1 MYRLGLIVNPVAGL
15 GGRLGM
21 KGTDGLAE
29 AALALGAE
37 PFSELRTLRA
47 LRRLVERRDEIA
59 ILAGGGA
66 MGQRVLGMAGLIGHV
81 VTQPGGDRTS
91 AADTIAAAKAMRGD
105 VDLMLFAGGDGTAR
119 DIFSVT
125 EDLVPILGI
134 PTGVKMQSAV
144 FATSPE
150 AAGDMV
156 SAIAAM
162 VDRDRLQYR
171 ASEVMD
177 IDEERLRHGAISAQL
192 FGYARVPYMPLLLQN
207 AKARSRGLDDTVLEA
222 AARQIAGVLTQ
233 GVRYAIGPGRSA
245 KWVMHALGLRTSLLG
260 TDLILDRKAIATD
273 ADERTILH
281 AAAGQRLHIIVGV
294 IGGQGFIFGRG
305 NQELSPA
312 VIRQA
317 GSDGI
322 TILASRQK
330 LLALEDRRLLVDT
343 GDISLDRALAGY
355 RRVIVGPQEEMVMKV
370 EAPGG

>member
-37 PFSELRTLRA
+37 PCSELRALRA
-47 LRRLVERRDEIA
+47 LRRLAERRKEIA
-59 ILAGGGA
+59 ILTGGGA
-66 MGQRVLGMAGLIGHV
+66 MGQRVLGKAGLIGGV
-81 VTQPGGDRTS
+81 VAQPGGDRIS
-91 AADTIAAAKAMRGD
+91 AADTIAAAKAMRAD
-105 VDLMLFAGGDGTAR
+105 VDLILFAGGDGTAR

-125 EDLVPILGI
+125 QDLVPILGI

-150 AAGDMV
+150 TAGDLV
-156 SAIAAM
+156 AAIAAM
-162 VDRDRLQYR
+162 ADRDRLYR
-171 ASEVMD
+171 VSEVMD
-177 IDEERLRHGAISAQL
+177 IDEEELRRGAISPRL

-207 AKARSRGLDDTVLEA
+207 GKARNQRLDDA
-222 AARQIAGVLTQ
+222 ALDGAAQQIAGTLIHGVL
-233 GVRYAIGPGRSA
+233 YAIGPGRSA
-245 KWVMHALGLRTSLLG
+245 KWVMRALGLRTSLLG
-260 TDLILDRKAIATD
+260 TDLVLDRKIIATD
-273 ADERTILH
+273 ADERTILD
-281 AAAGQRLHIIVGV
+281 AATGRRLRIIVGV

-317 GSDGI
+317 ASDGI
-322 TILASRQK
+322 TILASQQK

-343 GDISLDRALAGY
+343 GDIALDRALAGY
-355 RRVIVGPQEEMVMKV
+355 RRVIVGPQEEMIMKV
-370 EAPGG
+370 EAAGG